1 MRIDYQH
8 NESNSRGYQG
18 ISLDE
23 QECREHLQGLV
34 KDNLLDREERDD
46 TLGRIRA
53 LRDETGFDVS
63 DGLLADIQALEGE
76 SIEAQNFR
84 VGEAYA
90 EVILEQAFSCRFYW
104 NELRVLPGTKNAVNL
119 GTSLQFKWEHK
130 YSKIG
135 NKSTVI
141 SYNFINQVL
150 PCRPIY
156 KKGMQWTLDKNN
168 LSSCTTRFNGFGR

>member
-1 MRIDYQH
+1 MKQT
-8 NESNSRGYQG
+8 NSKIKSVLFG
-18 ISLDE
+18 IAVGDALGVPYEFIS
-23 QECREHLQGLV
+23 RERM
-34 KDNLLDREERDD
+34 K
-46 TLGRIRA
+46 
-53 LRDETGFDVS
+53 
-63 DGLLADIQALEGE
+63 
-76 SIEAQNFR
+76 
-84 VGEAYA
+84 
-90 EVILEQAFSCRFYW
+90 
-104 NELRVLPGTKNAVNL
+104 VLPGTKNAVNL